1 MQTRKRLCSALCAL
15 KSHVNCLYFIDLLS
29 LDRHC
34 SGRLTPFFLLLRTNK
49 FKNPNQLRCAAE
61 QCIIGNTK
69 SHVNEVGGEMQ
80 SSHKPAERT
89 KRPAASTS
97 IIRPKHKFYDWKI
110 ISSREYFHGIANNER
125 LACNPTSQVRIVR
138 AGKKC

>member
-1 MQTRKRLCSALCAL
+1 MQTRKRLFSALCAL

-80 SSHKPAERT
+80 SSHKPAERENE
-89 KRPAASTS
+89 AAS
-97 IIRPKHKFYDWKI
+97 
-110 ISSREYFHGIANNER
+110 
-125 LACNPTSQVRIVR
+125 SQYLNHS
-138 AGKKC
+138 AET